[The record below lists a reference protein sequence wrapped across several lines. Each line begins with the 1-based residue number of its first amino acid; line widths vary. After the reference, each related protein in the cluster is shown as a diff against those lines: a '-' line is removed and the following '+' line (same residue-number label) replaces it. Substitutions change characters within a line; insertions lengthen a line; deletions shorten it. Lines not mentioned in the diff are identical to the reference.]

1 MYVVRG
7 WMSYLLVGVCCLLSV
22 LYSLVSVYHLLS
34 VYALFHALHVPPSS
48 STPFSCFYA
57 LELNHAPDDMS
68 GLPHDDKLLWCVV
81 VGDANGIAP
90 VDGIALIISDVIID
104 VTIPLL
110 YSLDEIV
117 LSAD

>member
-7 WMSYLLVGVCCLLSV
+7 WMSYLLVGMCYLLSV
-22 LYSLVSVYHLLS
+22 LYSLVGVCHLLS
-34 VYALFHALHVPPSS
+34 VCALFHALHVLPSS
-48 STPFSCFYA
+48 SIYFSCFYA
-57 LELNHAPDDMS
+57 LELNHAPADVSDLS
-68 GLPHDDKLLWCVV
+68 HDDKLLWCVV

-90 VDGIALIISDVIID
+90 VDGIVLIISDVIID
-104 VTIPLL
+104 VSIPLL